1 MYHTEYFYSKD
12 KLGEAEQGDVV
23 SHYGR
28 LAKSR
33 FSFWEEGKQSFKGRT

>member
-1 MYHTEYFYSKD
+1 LTSEKILLLTTANKNVPHRYFYSKD

-23 SHYGR
+23 SSYGR

-33 FSFWEEGKQSFKGRT
+33 